1 MGAEEAALKFSRREL
16 TSSVFDFSRVG
27 FRITSAPA
35 VMMLPVERIHFV
47 VILLYCFFLIVF
59 LIVFLIAF
67 LIFARGFD
75 CLRGMRGGGLLF
87 FGKSI
92 GGRMRILGAG
102 RLRKRIYS

>member
-47 VILLYCFFLIVF
+47 VILLYCFFPDCF
-59 LIVFLIAF
+59 P
-67 LIFARGFD
+67 D
-75 CLRGMRGGGLLF
+75 CLFDFCKEIRLSFRGGG
-87 FGKSI
+87 
-92 GGRMRILGAG
+92 GGFYYFSGNQLGEG
-102 RLRKRIYS
+102 EG